1 MGLKVN
7 GPTIRAGGR
16 GEAENDMA
24 RLTALMEELQL
35 EAAVGPGVK
44 GTWEDGWR
52 WMKMSRKY
60 HPKMQVFGNSERR
73 WEDPF
78 TPKCY
83 LKSIISWCDVGW
95 QSLMFKI
102 CQNMFEI
109 LKKSRFSTCADGI
122 HFDYRGQGRDP
133 AAVLPWTTGSRRKHG
148 GSTKRISCVWLMM
161 LQCDFITS
169 YKLYYTI
176 ESDLQWVQWAL
187 DVALCRNPLIQQ
199 HRWSSAVFRW
209 KPVGHSFILLF
220 HFELDGTDAQ
230 HFKKTT
236 WSWSILSKPTS

>member
-1 MGLKVN
+1 MLFEKYNLMVWRGL
-7 GPTIRAGGR
+7 TIF
-16 GEAENDMA
+16 DV
-24 RLTALMEELQL
+24 L
-35 EAAVGPGVK
+35 
-44 GTWEDGWR
+44 
-52 WMKMSRKY
+52 KY
-60 HPKMQVFGNSERR
+60 VRICSK
-73 WEDPF
+73 
-78 TPKCY
+78 Y
-83 LKSIISWCDVGW
+83 LKNQGSVHV
-95 QSLMFKI
+95 LMAF
-102 CQNMFEI
+102 I
-109 LKKSRFSTCADGI
+109 L
-122 HFDYRGQGRDP
+122 
-133 AAVLPWTTGSRRKHG
+133 TTGAREEIQQRSCRGRLEVA
-148 GSTKRISCVWLMM
+148 GSMGAQPKRISCVWLMM